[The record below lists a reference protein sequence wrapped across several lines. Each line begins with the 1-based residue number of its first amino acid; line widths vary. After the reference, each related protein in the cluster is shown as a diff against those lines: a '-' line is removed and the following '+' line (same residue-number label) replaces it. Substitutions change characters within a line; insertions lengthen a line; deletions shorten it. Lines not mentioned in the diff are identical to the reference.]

1 MKKRLYRI
9 ENDHQIAGVSG
20 GIAEY
25 LNWDPSLVR
34 IAFVLICF
42 LGGFG
47 IFLYIIMWII
57 VPPKSKIYDHEKVD

>member
-9 ENDHQIAGVSG
+9 DGDRKIAGVCG

-25 LNWDPSLVR
+25 FDWDPSLVR
-34 IAFVLICF
+34 LVFALICF

-47 IFLYIIMWII
+47 IILYVLLWVI
-57 VPPKSKIYDHEKVD
+57 VPSQSKVL

>member
-9 ENDHQIAGVSG
+9 DGDRKIAGVCG

-25 LNWDPSLVR
+25 FDWDPSLVR
-34 IAFVLICF
+34 LAFALICF

-47 IFLYIIMWII
+47 IVLYVLMWII
-57 VPPKSKIYDHEKVD
+57 VPSQSKVL